1 MTVSAGAG
9 SWVLLDGFNLF
20 VQKPSRK
27 KQGNSETIHTL
38 KYKW

>member
-27 KQGNSETIHTL
+27 KARKFRNDSHVEV
-38 KYKW
+38 